1 MSAPHPPRK
10 GAYTKHVS
18 ALHKDQFIRI
28 QAKNSQELE
37 LLDQMHSYMKKR
49 TAIERK
55 SAEEMLK
62 LNTAYLNHKIIPI
75 WRVCWNKYKKIEK
88 TGKNYL
94 NKSKQVKLMV
104 YVTDVTKILKQYI
117 LSLPEFQEPAFY
129 SKPSFFFIIYF

>member
-1 MSAPHPPRK
+1 MVNLIRKSTTNQTKMSTPHPPRK

-75 WRVCWNKYKKIEK
+75 PDIGNPM
-88 TGKNYL
+88 GKAASEEQGARN
-94 NKSKQVKLMV
+94 NTDQVKTIFKMV
-104 YVTDVTKILKQYI
+104 SYATKLN
-117 LSLPEFQEPAFY
+117 
-129 SKPSFFFIIYF
+129 

>member
-1 MSAPHPPRK
+1 MSTPHPPRK

-37 LLDQMHSYMKKR
+37 LIDQMHTYMKKR
-49 TAIERK
+49 TAIEKK

-75 WRVCWNKYKKIEK
+75 PDIGNPLGRGASETAEQGTRSNTGQVNIFRKIFVLSVFNFSNRLYF
-88 TGKNYL
+88 GKF
-94 NKSKQVKLMV
+94 
-104 YVTDVTKILKQYI
+104 TK
-117 LSLPEFQEPAFY
+117 
-129 SKPSFFFIIYF
+129 

>member
-75 WRVCWNKYKKIEK
+75 PDIGNPM
-88 TGKNYL
+88 GKAASEEQGARN
-94 NKSKQVKLMV
+94 NTDQVKTIFKMVSYATKLNILEHMHNAQQNGNKNSKLIYRKLM
-104 YVTDVTKILKQYI
+104 K
-117 LSLPEFQEPAFY
+117 
-129 SKPSFFFIIYF
+129 

>member
-1 MSAPHPPRK
+1 MSTPHPPRK

-75 WRVCWNKYKKIEK
+75 PDLGNPM
-88 TGKNYL
+88 GKVASEEQGARSNTD
-94 NKSKQVKLMV
+94 QVK
-104 YVTDVTKILKQYI
+104 
-117 LSLPEFQEPAFY
+117 FY
-129 SKPSFFFIIYF
+129 FSTCFVIFKCV

>member
-1 MSAPHPPRK
+1 MSTPHPPRK

-37 LLDQMHSYMKKR
+37 LIDQMHTYMKKR
-49 TAIERK
+49 TAIEKK

-75 WRVCWNKYKKIEK
+75 PDIGNPLGRGASETAEQGTRSNTGQVNIFRKIF
-88 TGKNYL
+88 
-94 NKSKQVKLMV
+94 V
-104 YVTDVTKILKQYI
+104 
-117 LSLPEFQEPAFY
+117 LSVL
-129 SKPSFFFIIYF
+129 FF

>member
-1 MSAPHPPRK
+1 MSTPHPPRK

-75 WRVCWNKYKKIEK
+75 PDLGNPM
-88 TGKNYL
+88 GKVASEEQGARSNTD
-94 NKSKQVKLMV
+94 QVKFYFSTCFVIFKCNKNV
-104 YVTDVTKILKQYI
+104 YN
-117 LSLPEFQEPAFY
+117 SN
-129 SKPSFFFIIYF
+129 